1 VGRWICVDPL
11 EEFWDSYS
19 YGPNDPINGID
30 NGGNLWQ
37 KKVFDR
43 VTQLVGRAIAKKEC
57 HTKMRDIVRQANWAQ
72 YEDLSQKILEMENID
87 EDRKGDA
94 IYALYK
100 EFEAMEETIK
110 KTIPENARV
119 GDYSMLKMI
128 SNLPKT
134 ISSGNYIDLGGV
146 VVPMEL
152 EILPQGKVIPGSE
165 SEMIVTNN

>member
-1 VGRWICVDPL
+1 
-11 EEFWDSYS
+11 
-19 YGPNDPINGID
+19 
-30 NGGNLWQ
+30 
-37 KKVFDR
+37 
-43 VTQLVGRAIAKKEC
+43 
-57 HTKMRDIVRQANWAQ
+57 MRDIVRQANWAQ